1 MQSHVK
7 MYTCSPTI
15 FLHKLSDNIINKST
29 HGLNLK
35 NENITAKIK
44 QELEEINSSLCYAAK
59 L

>member
-29 HGLNLK
+29 HGFNLK
-35 NENITAKIK
+35 NENITKTT
-44 QELEEINSSLCYAAK
+44 L
-59 L
+59 